1 MEHLD
6 EESKQNIGKQLL
18 HPEDLIT
25 LCLSSKKPGLTLR
38 AFEIFAWTSSSFRR
52 RHRALLEECWKSAAD
67 ENDWGELYRASTAEG
82 WSDEEMLG
90 VLRSTALF
98 QASSRCYGPEA
109 ETFEEGFD
117 EVMPLRQEESG
128 SRDLECSVEAI
139 LMQHKF
145 FPDAGKL
152 MLTAIELGSLQGT
165 SRSENGPVPM
175 E

>member
-6 EESKQNIGKQLL
+6 EELKQNIGKRLL
-18 HPEDLIT
+18 RPEDLIE
-25 LCLSSKKPGLTLR
+25 LCLSSNKPGLTLQ

-67 ENDWGELYRASTAEG
+67 EDDWGELYCASTAEG
-82 WSDEEMLG
+82 WSDEEILG
-90 VLRSTALF
+90 ELRSTVLF
-98 QASSRCYGPEA
+98 HASRRCYGPEA

-117 EVMPLRQEESG
+117 EVMALRQEGSG

-152 MLTAIELGSLQGT
+152 MLTAIELGSLHRT
-165 SRSENGPVPM
+165 SGSENVPVPM